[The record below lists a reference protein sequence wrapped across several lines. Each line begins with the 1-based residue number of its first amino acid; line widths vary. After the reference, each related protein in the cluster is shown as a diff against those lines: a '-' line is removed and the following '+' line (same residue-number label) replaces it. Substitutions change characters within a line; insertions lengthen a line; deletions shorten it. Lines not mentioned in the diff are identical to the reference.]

1 MKIFLPFLL
10 IALLFG
16 CAQKEEMGF
25 NTEEHTVD
33 QTPYKKVRVN
43 NSEPNETKRISIRE
57 ASRRLAGTAREMP
70 GVNDATA
77 VAWGRYA
84 FVGIDVNDNLD
95 RSEVGSIKYTVAEGL
110 KNQPYGADAVVI
122 ADPDLYARL
131 KEIGQDIENGRPLQ
145 GLANE
150 LADIAGRAMPEV
162 PGDLTEHET
171 DKPTEKPKKQL
182 SPTEDQQLQ
191 RQQEEQSNHHK

>member
-1 MKIFLPFLL
+1 MKWILPFLT

-16 CAQKEEMGF
+16 CTAQKDAGLNMEEQA
-25 NTEEHTVD
+25 TDETR
-33 QTPYKKVRVN
+33 YKAQVN
-43 NSEPNETKRISIRE
+43 NSEANNNDRISMGE
-57 ASRRLAGTAREMP
+57 ASRRLAATARTMP

-84 FVGIDVNDNLD
+84 IVGIDVDANLD

-110 KNQPYGADAVVI
+110 KNQPYGAESVVV

-131 KEIGQDIENGRPLQ
+131 KEIGQDIEDGRPLQ

-162 PGDLTEHET
+162 PGNLVDDRADQSTEQ
-171 DKPTEKPKKQL
+171 PKKKL
-182 SPTEDQQLQ
+182 SPSESRELEK
-191 RQQEEQSNHHK
+191 QQEEQSNHHK